1 MYLLVMLDYANTRKA
16 AVDSRRKLSERL
28 SQSLDELAGLQAKI
42 EQVRRELATVD
53 QILEA
58 IDFLDAAPPLEGEP
72 SGMADHIRR
81 TLQQTT
87 THLLPTQLRDL
98 LLAAGVTSRSPKNL
112 LIGVHNVLSRLEPRL
127 ETKQINGRMA
137 YRWRHEE
144 KHKNLHGGT

>member
-1 MYLLVMLDYANTRKA
+1 MLDYANTRKA
-16 AVDSRRKLSERL
+16 AVHSRRQLSERL

-98 LLAAGVTSRSPKNL
+98 LLAAGVTSSSPKNL
-112 LIGVHNVLSRLEPRL
+112 LIGVHNVISRLEPYL
-127 ETKQINGRMA
+127 ETKEINGRAA
-137 YRWRHEE
+137 YRFKPRVGRKSLRAER
-144 KHKNLHGGT
+144 